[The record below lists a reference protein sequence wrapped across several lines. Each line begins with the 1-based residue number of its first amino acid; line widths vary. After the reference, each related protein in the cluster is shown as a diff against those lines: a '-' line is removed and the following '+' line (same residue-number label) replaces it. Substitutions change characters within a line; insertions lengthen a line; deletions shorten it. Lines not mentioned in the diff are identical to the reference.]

1 MLAYVCTVGSQV
13 FVGVKGI
20 TMTYQDNQNFI
31 APVKTNGMAIAGFV
45 LSFFVSPLGIIFSA
59 IGLNQIGKDPRQ
71 GGKGLAIA
79 GLILGILGTVFWVFW
94 MAAIGSA
101 VNAGMN

>member
-1 MLAYVCTVGSQV
+1 M
-13 FVGVKGI
+13 FVGAKGI
-20 TMTYQDNQNFI
+20 TMTQQDNQNFM

-45 LSFFVSPLGIIFSA
+45 LSFFISPLGIIFSA

-79 GLILGILGTVFWVFW
+79 GLILGILGTVFWVLW
-94 MAAIGSA
+94 MAAISSA
-101 VNAGMN
+101 VNAGLN